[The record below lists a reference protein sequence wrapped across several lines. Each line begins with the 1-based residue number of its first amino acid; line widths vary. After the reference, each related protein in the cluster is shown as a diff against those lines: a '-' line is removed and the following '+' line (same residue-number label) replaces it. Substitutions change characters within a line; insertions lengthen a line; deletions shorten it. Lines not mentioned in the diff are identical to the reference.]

1 MFYFFF
7 KSKKMSKR
15 KDKYD
20 GFKVPSTKG
29 PAATKCVTYIYQ
41 MIKEANPK
49 LLNED
54 VKKAFNNFVECL
66 LRYDTLYSWT
76 GRKYRDGI
84 KIVENNEKTCII
96 NLKSINCRFN
106 YDNDYNTESKNKL
119 IAESC
124 DVLNHYIP
132 LYDLIKRDVVPY
144 MEIKQWEIT
153 SKFEIERY
161 HKAIE
166 REEKTIIYF
175 EKAIETA
182 RKAMCEYAE
191 KAVALQSPPETTT
204 F

>member
-1 MFYFFF
+1 
-7 KSKKMSKR
+7 MSKR

-20 GFKVPSTKG
+20 GFKVPPKKG
-29 PAATKCVTYIYQ
+29 PAATKCATYIYQ

-66 LRYDTLYSWT
+66 LKYDNLYSWT

-84 KIVENNEKTCII
+84 KIVENNEMTCVI
-96 NLKSINCRFN
+96 NLKSINCRFS
-106 YDNDYNTESKNKL
+106 YDHEYSMELKKKL
-119 IAESC
+119 IMESC
-124 DVLNHYIP
+124 DVINHYIP
-132 LYDLIKRDVVPY
+132 LYDLIKRDVVPF

-153 SKFEIERY
+153 SKIEIERY

-166 REEKTIIYF
+166 REEKTITYF

-182 RKAMCEYAE
+182 RRTMCEYAE
-191 KAVALQSPPETTT
+191 KAVALQSPPETT